1 MERIPKGSFWF
12 YLFLVFS
19 ALLLFLSVNQMFR
32 LDTWGFSPVDNSYL
46 YYMIAFSL
54 PLVFIYFPATA
65 AAPQNRVPWYDVGL
79 AAITVMINIYLGII
93 GMDIIS
99 LGWEYTGPWLPTL
112 FSIILWALVLEA
124 VRRASDLSMMIFC
137 VVFSAY
143 PLFAEVLPSFLQGQS
158 YDFLTTARQHALG
171 MNSILGI
178 PLFTVC
184 TLLIGFMVFGVILAG
199 TGGGT
204 FFFNIA
210 QSVLGTKRGGAAKI
224 GIVGSCLFGMLSG
237 STVSNVLTIGSMT
250 IPAMKRTGF
259 SPHYAAAIESCASA
273 GGPIM
278 PPVMGAAAFV
288 MASFLNISYG
298 AVALAAL
305 IPALLYYL
313 GLFVQVD
320 GYAARTGL
328 KGLPREELPSFW
340 TTLKGGWPY
349 FFVIII
355 LCYFLLTLRREAL
368 APFYASGVLLLVT
381 MFKKETRLTWKTL
394 THIVIDSGKVI
405 SQLIAI
411 LGAAGLIVGGLSV
424 TGVALSFSREIVIAV
439 GNNTFLILV
448 VGALTSFVLGL
459 GMTTTACYIFL
470 AIVMVPALVK
480 LGIYSIAA
488 HLFVLYWGALSELT
502 PPVALCVAAA
512 CGIAGSEFMQTGWTA
527 MRLGAVKYIVPFFFV
542 YAPALVI
549 HGTGW
554 QILEASFF
562 AVVGIIMTASA
573 LEGYLVGIGELK
585 IFVFRIVLLAG
596 GLLTAFPER
605 SSTLVGLVMVGFVI
619 GVEILKGKRAKP
631 LTPD

>member
-1 MERIPKGSFWF
+1 MERIKVGSFWF
-12 YLFLVFS
+12 YVFLLFS

-32 LDTWGFSPVDNSYL
+32 LNLWGFTPVDNSYL
-46 YYMIAFSL
+46 YYMLAFSL
-54 PLVFIYFPATA
+54 SLVFIYFPATSS
-65 AAPQNRVPWYDVGL
+65 APRDRLPWYDVGL
-79 AAITVMINIYLGII
+79 ALITVVINIYLGIM
-93 GMDIIS
+93 GMDMIS
-99 LGWEYTGPWLPTL
+99 FGWEYTAPWLPTIL
-112 FSIILWALVLEA
+112 SVILWALVLEA

-143 PLFAEVLPSFLQGQS
+143 PLFAEVLPSVFQGQS

-178 PLFTVC
+178 PLFPVC

-204 FFFNIA
+204 FFFTIA
-210 QSVLGTKRGGAAKI
+210 QSVLGTARGGAAKI

-259 SPHYAAAIESCASA
+259 APHYAAAIESCASA

-288 MASFLNISYG
+288 MASFLNIPYG

-313 GLFVQVD
+313 GLFIQVD
-320 GYAARTGL
+320 GYAAKTGL
-328 KGLPREELPSFW
+328 KGLPREELPRFW

-349 FFVIII
+349 FFVIVV

-368 APFYASGVLLLVT
+368 APFYASGVLLVIAML
-381 MFKKETRLTWKTL
+381 KKETRLTWKTL
-394 THIVIDSGKVI
+394 VNILVDSGKVL

-411 LGAAGLIVGGLSV
+411 LAAAGLIVGGLSV
-424 TGVALSFSREIVIAV
+424 TGVALSFSREIVVAV
-439 GNNTFLILV
+439 GNNTLLILIF
-448 VGALTSFVLGL
+448 GALTSFVLGL

-480 LGIYSIAA
+480 LGIDQMAA
-488 HLFVLYWGALSELT
+488 HLFVFYWGALSELT

-512 CGIAGSEFMQTGWTA
+512 CGIAGSEFMKTGWTA

-542 YAPALVI
+542 YAPALLL
-549 HGTGW
+549 HGTPW
-554 QILEASFF
+554 KIFEATLFS
-562 AVVGIIMTASA
+562 VVGIIIVGSA

-585 IFVFRIVLLAG
+585 SFIRRMIFLGG
-596 GLLTAFPER
+596 GLLIAFPETR
-605 SSTLVGLVMVGFVI
+605 SWPYRFKKQVTTQVDRL
-619 GVEILKGKRAKP
+619 
-631 LTPD
+631 